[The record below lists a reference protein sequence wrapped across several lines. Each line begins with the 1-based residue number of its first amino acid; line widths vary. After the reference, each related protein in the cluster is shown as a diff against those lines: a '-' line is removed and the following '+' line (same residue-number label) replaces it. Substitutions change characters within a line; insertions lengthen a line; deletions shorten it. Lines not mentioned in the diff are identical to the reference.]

1 MIVTIS
7 DGDSENGKVPV
18 EFVAKDTF
26 TAQLGVE
33 LVNFKRGKQ
42 TFIYIDKIFDS
53 TEHVGN

>member
-1 MIVTIS
+1 MIVTTS
-7 DGDSENGKVPV
+7 AGDSENGMVPV

-42 TFIYIDKIFDS
+42 TLSILIKYSIP
-53 TEHVGN
+53 